1 LHSKKGQSLLWQ
13 TPSVRNS
20 RIIQKSFIAS
30 LLLFALVVQPSSASG
45 FSAKFKNCN
54 QLTAKHRFGVALSLK
69 VAGDYPATIS
79 KQIYV
84 ENGFLDSDSDGIV
97 CENELLQNNLN
108 PKTKWTTPS
117 TPSTPSTT
125 LKAATTVVPIA
136 PLPTSPQFLRLQS
149 GGTATLR
156 RGITYQIYACVN
168 KQGLPFKLEI
178 YLIRTGWSYK
188 AFSTET
194 VDAVRC
200 STPGYPF
207 QITWVWQVSENI
219 GEVSKMRVTRLGSS
233 TSEMNVVITN

>member
-1 LHSKKGQSLLWQ
+1 MLWQ
-13 TPSVRNS
+13 TPSVGNS

-30 LLLFALVVQPSSASG
+30 LLLFAVLVQPSSASS
-45 FSAKFKNCN
+45 FSAKFKNCD

-108 PKTKWTTPS
+108 PKTKSVT
-117 TPSTPSTT
+117 TT
-125 LKAATTVVPIA
+125 LTPTTIVVPIA

-156 RGITYQIYACVN
+156 RGITYQIYSCVN
-168 KQGLPFKLEI
+168 RQGLPFKLDI
-178 YLIRTGWSYK
+178 YSIRTGWTYK

-219 GEVSKMRVTRLGSS
+219 GEVSKLRVTKSGSS
-233 TSEMNVVITN
+233 TSEMKVVITN

>member
-1 LHSKKGQSLLWQ
+1 MG
-13 TPSVRNS
+13 NS

-30 LLLFALVVQPSSASG
+30 LLLFAVLVQPSSASS
-45 FSAKFKNCN
+45 FSAKFKNCD

-108 PKTKWTTPS
+108 PKTKSVT
-117 TPSTPSTT
+117 TT
-125 LKAATTVVPIA
+125 LTPTTIVVPIA

-156 RGITYQIYACVN
+156 RGITYQIYSCVN
-168 KQGLPFKLEI
+168 RQGLPFKLDI
-178 YLIRTGWSYK
+178 YSIRTGWTYK

-219 GEVSKMRVTRLGSS
+219 GEVSKLRVTKSGSS

>member
-1 LHSKKGQSLLWQ
+1 MLWQ
-13 TPSVRNS
+13 TPSVGNS

-30 LLLFALVVQPSSASG
+30 LLLFAVLVQPSSASS
-45 FSAKFKNCN
+45 FSAKFKNCD

-108 PKTKWTTPS
+108 PKTKSVT
-117 TPSTPSTT
+117 TT
-125 LKAATTVVPIA
+125 LTPTTIVVPIA

-156 RGITYQIYACVN
+156 RGITYQIYSCAN

-178 YLIRTGWSYK
+178 YSIRTSWSYK

-219 GEVSKMRVTRLGSS
+219 GEVSKLRVTKSGSS

>member
-1 LHSKKGQSLLWQ
+1 MLWQ
-13 TPSVRNS
+13 TPSVGNS

-30 LLLFALVVQPSSASG
+30 LLLFAVLVQPSSASS
-45 FSAKFKNCN
+45 FSAKFKNCD

-108 PKTKWTTPS
+108 PKTKSVT
-117 TPSTPSTT
+117 TT
-125 LKAATTVVPIA
+125 LTPTTIVVPIA

-219 GEVSKMRVTRLGSS
+219 GEVSKLRVTKSGSS
-233 TSEMNVVITN
+233 TSEMKVVITN

>member
-1 LHSKKGQSLLWQ
+1 MWQ
-13 TPSVRNS
+13 TPSVGNS
-20 RIIQKSFIAS
+20 RIVQKSFIAS
-30 LLLFALVVQPSSASG
+30 LLLFAVLVQPSSAIG
-45 FSAKFKNCN
+45 FSAKFKNCD

-108 PKTKWTTPS
+108 PKTKSVTT
-117 TPSTPSTT
+117 TSTT

-156 RGITYQIYACVN
+156 RGITYQIYSCVN
-168 KQGLPFKLEI
+168 RQGLPWKLET
-178 YLIRTGWSYK
+178 YSIRTSWSYK

-194 VDAVRC
+194 VDAERC

-219 GEVSKMRVTRLGSS
+219 GEVSKLRVTKSGSS

>member
-1 LHSKKGQSLLWQ
+1 MSLVSNCGFVVLSQNPISLSQPMVKKSKLFVALLVVGLVMPSTLAEAISIGQICQKLGTKSTVQIVKMKVPVICQLVSKKKIW
-13 TPSVRNS
+13 VRTAAA
-20 RIIQKSFIAS
+20 RIS
-30 LLLFALVVQPSSASG
+30 
-45 FSAKFKNCN
+45 
-54 QLTAKHRFGVALSLK
+54 
-69 VAGDYPATIS
+69 
-79 KQIYV
+79 
-84 ENGFLDSDSDGIV
+84 
-97 CENELLQNNLN
+97 
-108 PKTKWTTPS
+108 TTS
-117 TPSTPSTT
+117 TTSTT
-125 LKAATTVVPIA
+125 LKVATTVVPIA
-136 PLPTSPQFLRLQS
+136 PLPTSPQFLKLQS
-149 GGTATLR
+149 GGSATLR

-219 GEVSKMRVTRLGSS
+219 GEVSKLRVTRSGSS

>member
-1 LHSKKGQSLLWQ
+1 MG
-13 TPSVRNS
+13 NS

-30 LLLFALVVQPSSASG
+30 LLLFAVLVQPSSASS
-45 FSAKFKNCN
+45 FSAKFKNCD

-108 PKTKWTTPS
+108 PKTKSVTT
-117 TPSTPSTT
+117 TSTT

-156 RGITYQIYACVN
+156 RGITYQIYSCVN
-168 KQGLPFKLEI
+168 RQGLPFKLEI
-178 YLIRTGWSYK
+178 YSIRTSWSYK

-219 GEVSKMRVTRLGSS
+219 GEVSKLRVTKSGSS

>member
-1 LHSKKGQSLLWQ
+1 ML
-13 TPSVRNS
+13 
-20 RIIQKSFIAS
+20 
-30 LLLFALVVQPSSASG
+30 VQPSSASS
-45 FSAKFKNCN
+45 FSAKFKNCD

-108 PKTKWTTPS
+108 PKTKSVTT
-117 TPSTPSTT
+117 TSTT

-156 RGITYQIYACVN
+156 RGITYQIYSCVN
-168 KQGLPFKLEI
+168 RQGLPFKLEI
-178 YLIRTGWSYK
+178 YSIRTSWSYK

-219 GEVSKMRVTRLGSS
+219 GEVSKLRVTKSGSS

>member
-1 LHSKKGQSLLWQ
+1 VG
-13 TPSVRNS
+13 NS

-108 PKTKWTTPS
+108 PNTKSVTT
-117 TPSTPSTT
+117 TSTT
-125 LKAATTVVPIA
+125 ATTVVPIA
-136 PLPTSPQFLRLQS
+136 PLPTSPQFLKLQS
-149 GGTATLR
+149 GGSATLR

>member
-1 LHSKKGQSLLWQ
+1 MLWQ
-13 TPSVRNS
+13 TPSVGNS

-30 LLLFALVVQPSSASG
+30 LLLFAVLVQPSSASG
-45 FSAKFKNCN
+45 FSAKFKNCD

-97 CENELLQNNLN
+97 CEIELLQKNLN
-108 PKTKWTTPS
+108 PNTQTTMTTATTP
-117 TPSTPSTT
+117 
-125 LKAATTVVPIA
+125 TTVVPIA

-156 RGITYQIYACVN
+156 RGITYQIYSCVN
-168 KQGLPFKLEI
+168 RQGLPFKLEI
-178 YLIRTGWSYK
+178 YSIRTSWSYK

-219 GEVSKMRVTRLGSS
+219 GEVSKLRVTKSGSS

>member
-1 LHSKKGQSLLWQ
+1 MG
-13 TPSVRNS
+13 NS

-30 LLLFALVVQPSSASG
+30 LLLFAVLVQPSSAIG
-45 FSAKFKNCN
+45 FSAKYKNCA
-54 QLTAKHRFGVALSLK
+54 QLKAKHRFGVALGLK
-69 VAGDYPATIS
+69 VAGNYPATIS
-79 KQIYV
+79 KQIYF
-84 ENGFLDSDSDGIV
+84 ENSFLDPDSDGIV

-108 PKTKWTTPS
+108 PKTKWITTS
-117 TPSTPSTT
+117 TTSTT

-136 PLPTSPQFLRLQS
+136 PLPTSPQFLKLQS

-156 RGITYQIYACVN
+156 RGVTYQIYSCAN

-178 YLIRTGWSYK
+178 YSIRTSWSYK

-219 GEVSKMRVTRLGSS
+219 GEVSKLRVTKSGSS
-233 TSEMNVVITN
+233 TSEMKVVITN

>member
-1 LHSKKGQSLLWQ
+1 MG
-13 TPSVRNS
+13 NS

-108 PKTKWTTPS
+108 PNTKSVTT
-117 TPSTPSTT
+117 TSTT
-125 LKAATTVVPIA
+125 ATTVVPIA

>member
-1 LHSKKGQSLLWQ
+1 MLWQ
-13 TPSVRNS
+13 TPSVGNS

-108 PKTKWTTPS
+108 PNTKSVTT
-117 TPSTPSTT
+117 TSTT
-125 LKAATTVVPIA
+125 ATTVVPIA
-136 PLPTSPQFLRLQS
+136 PLPTSPQFLQVYR
-149 GGTATLR
+149 GGSATLR
-156 RGITYQIYACVN
+156 RGITYQIYTCADR
-168 KQGLPFKLEI
+168 QGLPLYLEI
-178 YLIRTGWSYK
+178 FSIKTGWTQK
-188 AFSTET
+188 ATSKET
-194 VDAVRC
+194 IDAARC
-200 STPGYPF
+200 STTGYPI
-207 QITWVWQVSENI
+207 QITWGWQVSENI
-219 GEVSKMRVTRLGSS
+219 GEVSKMRVIGFLNGPI
-233 TSEMNVVITN
+233 EMTVVITN

>member
-1 LHSKKGQSLLWQ
+1 M
-13 TPSVRNS
+13 
-20 RIIQKSFIAS
+20 
-30 LLLFALVVQPSSASG
+30 VQPSSASG
-45 FSAKFKNCN
+45 FSAKFKNCD

-108 PKTKWTTPS
+108 PNTKSVTT
-117 TPSTPSTT
+117 TSTT
-125 LKAATTVVPIA
+125 ATTVVPIA
-136 PLPTSPQFLRLQS
+136 PLPTSPQFLKLQS

>member
-1 LHSKKGQSLLWQ
+1 LLWQ
-13 TPSVRNS
+13 TPSVGNS

-30 LLLFALVVQPSSASG
+30 LLLFALLVQPSSAIG
-45 FSAKFKNCN
+45 FSAKYKNCA
-54 QLTAKHRFGVALSLK
+54 QLKAKHRFGVALSLK
-69 VAGDYPATIS
+69 IAGNYPATIS

-219 GEVSKMRVTRLGSS
+219 GEVSKMRVIGFLNGPI
-233 TSEMNVVITN
+233 EMTVVITN

>member
-1 LHSKKGQSLLWQ
+1 VG
-13 TPSVRNS
+13 NS

-168 KQGLPFKLEI
+168 RQGLP
-178 YLIRTGWSYK
+178 YK
-188 AFSTET
+188 
-194 VDAVRC
+194 
-200 STPGYPF
+200 
-207 QITWVWQVSENI
+207 
-219 GEVSKMRVTRLGSS
+219 
-233 TSEMNVVITN
+233 

>member
-1 LHSKKGQSLLWQ
+1 ML
-13 TPSVRNS
+13 
-20 RIIQKSFIAS
+20 
-30 LLLFALVVQPSSASG
+30 VQPSSAIG
-45 FSAKFKNCN
+45 FSAKYKNCA
-54 QLTAKHRFGVALSLK
+54 QLKAKHRFGVALSLK
-69 VAGDYPATIS
+69 IAGNYPATIS
-79 KQIYV
+79 KKIYV
-84 ENGFLDSDSDGIV
+84 ENSFLDSDSDGIV

-108 PKTKWTTPS
+108 PNTKSVTT
-117 TPSTPSTT
+117 TSTT
-125 LKAATTVVPIA
+125 ATTVVPIA

-156 RGITYQIYACVN
+156 RGVTYQIYSCAN

-178 YLIRTGWSYK
+178 YSIRTSWSYK

-219 GEVSKMRVTRLGSS
+219 GEVSKMRVTRSGSS

>member
-1 LHSKKGQSLLWQ
+1 MLWQ
-13 TPSVRNS
+13 TPSVGNS

-156 RGITYQIYACVN
+156 RGITYQIYTCADR
-168 KQGLPFKLEI
+168 QGLPLYLEI
-178 YLIRTGWSYK
+178 FSIKTGWTQK
-188 AFSTET
+188 ATSKET
-194 VDAVRC
+194 IDAARC
-200 STPGYPF
+200 STTGYPI
-207 QITWVWQVSENI
+207 QITWGWQVSENI

>member
-1 LHSKKGQSLLWQ
+1 MLWQ
-13 TPSVRNS
+13 TPSVGNS

-45 FSAKFKNCN
+45 FSAKFKNCD

-108 PKTKWTTPS
+108 PKTKWITTS
-117 TPSTPSTT
+117 TTSTTSTT

-136 PLPTSPQFLRLQS
+136 PLPTSPQFLKLQS

-156 RGITYQIYACVN
+156 RGITYQIYSCAN

-178 YLIRTGWSYK
+178 YSIRTSWSYK

-219 GEVSKMRVTRLGSS
+219 GEVSKLRVTKSGSS
-233 TSEMNVVITN
+233 TSEMKVVITN

>member
-1 LHSKKGQSLLWQ
+1 MLWQ
-13 TPSVRNS
+13 TPSVGNS

-30 LLLFALVVQPSSASG
+30 LLLFAVLVQPSSASS
-45 FSAKFKNCN
+45 FSAKFKNCD

-108 PKTKWTTPS
+108 PKTKSVT
-117 TPSTPSTT
+117 TT
-125 LKAATTVVPIA
+125 LTPTTIVVPIA

-156 RGITYQIYACVN
+156 RGITYQIYSCVN
-168 KQGLPFKLEI
+168 RQGLPFKLEI
-178 YLIRTGWSYK
+178 YSIRTSWSYK

-219 GEVSKMRVTRLGSS
+219 GEVSKLRVTKSGSS
-233 TSEMNVVITN
+233 TSEMKVVITN

>member
-1 LHSKKGQSLLWQ
+1 MG
-13 TPSVRNS
+13 NS

-30 LLLFALVVQPSSASG
+30 LLLFAVLVQPSSASG
-45 FSAKFKNCN
+45 FSAKFKNCDR
-54 QLTAKHRFGVALSLK
+54 LTAQHRFGVALSLK

-108 PKTKWTTPS
+108 PKTKSVT
-117 TPSTPSTT
+117 TT
-125 LKAATTVVPIA
+125 LTPTTIVVPIA

-156 RGITYQIYACVN
+156 RGITYQIYSCVN
-168 KQGLPFKLEI
+168 RQGLPFKLDI
-178 YLIRTGWSYK
+178 YSIRTGWTYK

-219 GEVSKMRVTRLGSS
+219 GEVSKLRVTKSGSS
-233 TSEMNVVITN
+233 TSEMKVVITN

>member
-1 LHSKKGQSLLWQ
+1 MWQ
-13 TPSVRNS
+13 TASVGNS
-20 RIIQKSFIAS
+20 RFIQKSFIAS
-30 LLLFALVVQPSSASG
+30 LLLFAVLVQPSSASG
-45 FSAKFKNCN
+45 FSAKFKNCD
-54 QLTAKHRFGVALSLK
+54 QLKAKHRFGVALSLK

-108 PKTKWTTPS
+108 PNTKSVTT
-117 TPSTPSTT
+117 TSTT
-125 LKAATTVVPIA
+125 ATTVVPIA
-136 PLPTSPQFLRLQS
+136 PLPISPQFLQVYR
-149 GGTATLR
+149 GGSATLR

-219 GEVSKMRVTRLGSS
+219 GEVSKMRVTRSGSS

>member
-1 LHSKKGQSLLWQ
+1 MG
-13 TPSVRNS
+13 NS

-30 LLLFALVVQPSSASG
+30 LLLFALLVQPSSAIG
-45 FSAKFKNCN
+45 FSAKYKNCA
-54 QLTAKHRFGVALSLK
+54 QLKAKHRFGVALSLK
-69 VAGDYPATIS
+69 IAGNYPATIS
-79 KQIYV
+79 KKIYV
-84 ENGFLDSDSDGIV
+84 ENSFLDSDSDGIV

-108 PKTKWTTPS
+108 PKTKSVTT
-117 TPSTPSTT
+117 TSTT

-207 QITWVWQVSENI
+207 QITWGWQVSENI
-219 GEVSKMRVTRLGSS
+219 GEVSKMRVIGFSNGPI
-233 TSEMNVVITN
+233 EMTVVITN

>member
-1 LHSKKGQSLLWQ
+1 LLWQ
-13 TPSVRNS
+13 TPSVGNS

-108 PKTKWTTPS
+108 PNTKSVTT
-117 TPSTPSTT
+117 TSTT
-125 LKAATTVVPIA
+125 ATTVVPIA
-136 PLPTSPQFLRLQS
+136 PLPTSPQFLQVYR
-149 GGTATLR
+149 GGSATLR
-156 RGITYQIYACVN
+156 RGITYQIYTCADR
-168 KQGLPFKLEI
+168 QGLPLYLEI
-178 YLIRTGWSYK
+178 FSIKTGWTQK
-188 AFSTET
+188 ATSKET
-194 VDAVRC
+194 IDAARC
-200 STPGYPF
+200 STTGYPI
-207 QITWVWQVSENI
+207 QITWGWQVSENI
-219 GEVSKMRVTRLGSS
+219 GEVSKMRVIGFLNGPI
-233 TSEMNVVITN
+233 EMTVVITN

>member
-1 LHSKKGQSLLWQ
+1 MG
-13 TPSVRNS
+13 NS

-30 LLLFALVVQPSSASG
+30 LLLFAVLVQPSSASS
-45 FSAKFKNCN
+45 FSAKFKNCD

-108 PKTKWTTPS
+108 PKTKSVTT
-117 TPSTPSTT
+117 TSTT

-156 RGITYQIYACVN
+156 RGITYQIYSCVN
-168 KQGLPFKLEI
+168 RQGLPFKLEI
-178 YLIRTGWSYK
+178 YSIRTSWSYK

-219 GEVSKMRVTRLGSS
+219 GEVSKLRVTKSGSS
-233 TSEMNVVITN
+233 TSEMKVVITN